1 MKRLLFVTISA
12 ALVFAAGCAKDTI
25 REVALAPDGFK
36 TIEFNVSIEDS
47 GTKAWLDGLSVR
59 WTDGD
64 KVAVFDGISAEPN
77 EFTVYNASGKTATIS
92 GTVSDGATEFC
103 AVYPFSAAKSR
114 TASGVDIS
122 LGQYQTIPSGKN
134 VDPEALISVAL
145 SSGGS
150 MLFRN
155 VVSLVAFDIAT
166 DDVNSV
172 TFYGNAEELITGGG
186 EVNLTGNDP
195 VASATGSSYVSV
207 SAQGGSPFSR
217 GRYYAVV
224 LPAEFGSGVSFATT
238 TAGGKYLRTSSN
250 KAVLPINGGVSFGK
264 MDSGTELPM
273 SIGSKAE
280 LRTWADNINAYVRGD
295 VVKLTADIDWGGEE
309 WTPLPGRCSLDGQ
322 GHSIYNFVITSSLHP
337 EIDRLGLF
345 QTLNDDNVVKNLKLG
360 CNPAREYDGT
370 SALVVDSAAETYYA
384 GTLAGVIRNNKG
396 SDKIQVSDVVSY
408 VPVTMTLPSAATMS
422 FKAGGIAGYVSSGTP
437 VEITGCKNYG
447 DVKNASAAKMTGNIY
462 MGGIV
467 GHLSCSGTILE
478 NCSNYGEVNL
488 SSKAKGEIGTS
499 FAGGIVGRIASVDG
513 VVVSG
518 CSNEGKVN
526 VGINVKAAHY
536 IGGIV
541 GMDHQPVASGSYNVT
556 IDGCT
561 NAGEVG
567 AGSESKSGYYGGII
581 GCTMSR
587 VLITDC
593 DNLSTGSIF
602 KKNNHTSES
611 AYGGIIGR
619 ASGCDGA
626 LVTGCTNAADLVESG
641 SVTNASEVYH
651 AFGGIAGIGNIDIVN
666 CSNSGSITVSYTA
679 NTTLHCAGGIAGLHE
694 GYAMTGCTNTGA
706 LSTTLNCPTGGL
718 IGLQLDAS
726 LTTGEGCAVN
736 CDITA
741 GQDSTCGMLVGV
753 YSGTSALT
761 IGSSS
766 NPVNVAG
773 TINGAA
779 ASKSR
784 LCGSASATQPT
795 FNTNL

>member
-1 MKRLLFVTISA
+1 MKQ
-12 ALVFAAGCAKDTI
+12 
-25 REVALAPDGFK
+25 
-36 TIEFNVSIEDS
+36 IEFSVVLEDND
-47 GTKAWLDGLSVR
+47 TKAWLDGLSVC
-59 WTDGD
+59 WNEGD
-64 KVAVFDGISAEPN
+64 KVAVFDGIKTKPN
-77 EFTVYNASGKTATIS
+77 EFTVSNISGRSATIS
-92 GTVSDGATEFC
+92 GTVSDEATEFL

-114 TASGVDIS
+114 TATGVTINLS
-122 LGQYQTIPSGKN
+122 QYQLVPDGRN
-134 VDPEALISVAL
+134 VAADALISVAL
-145 SSGGS
+145 SDGNT
-150 MLFRN
+150 MPFKT

-166 DDVNSV
+166 DGVTSV
-172 TFYGNAEELITGGG
+172 TFYGNADEMISGS
-186 EVNLTGNDP
+186 
-195 VASATGSSYVSV
+195 ASVDMSDSNPIAAATGLSFVSL
-207 SAQGGSPFSR
+207 SPESGGAFSQ
-217 GRYYAVV
+217 GRYYATII
-224 LPAEFGSGVSFATT
+224 PAEFNGGVTFAAS
-238 TAGGKYLRTSSN
+238 TASGKYVRTGS
-250 KAVLPINGGVSFGK
+250 KPAVLPRNGGLSFGNIV
-264 MDSGTELPM
+264 SGASTLPM
-273 SIGSKAE
+273 EIGSKAD
-280 LRTWADNINAYVRGD
+280 LNAWAGNISAYVKSD
-295 VVKLTADIDWGGEE
+295 KVKLTADINYGGDE
-309 WTPLPGRCSLDGQ
+309 WTPIPGRCSLDGQ
-322 GHSIYNFVITSSLHP
+322 GYSIYNFVINTSNHQGL
-337 EIDRLGLF
+337 ERFGLF
-345 QTLNDDNVVKNLKLG
+345 DTIDDDCVIKDLKLG
-360 CNPAREYDGT
+360 WDPDSRAYDGT
-370 SALVVDSAAETYYA
+370 SAIVVDSAAETYYA
-384 GTLAGVIRNNKG
+384 GTLAGVISNNKG

-437 VEITGCKNYG
+437 VEITRCKNYG

-467 GHLSCSGTILE
+467 GHLSCSDTILE
-478 NCSNYGEVNL
+478 NCSNCGEVNL
-488 SSKAKGEIGTS
+488 SSTAKGEIGTS

-513 VVVSG
+513 VVVRR

-587 VLITDC
+587 ALITDC

-602 KKNNHTSES
+602 KKNNHSSES

-641 SVTNASEVYH
+641 SVSNGSAVYH
-651 AFGGIAGIGNIDIVN
+651 AFGGIAGIGNIDMVN
-666 CSNSGSITVSYTA
+666 CSNSGLITVSYTA

-694 GYAMTGCTNTGA
+694 GYAMTGCTNTG
-706 LSTTLNCPTGGL
+706 SITTTLNCPTGGL

-741 GQDSTCGMLVGV
+741 GQDSTGGMLVGK
-753 YSGTSALT
+753 YSGSSAIT
-761 IGSSS
+761 FGSSS
-766 NPVNVAG
+766 SPINVAG
-773 TINGAA
+773 TINGVA
-779 ASKSR
+779 ASVSN
-784 LCGSASATQPT
+784 LCGSSSTTQPT
-795 FNTNL
+795 FCTDFTLPI